1 MKRFLYLNNDTLSS
15 YMSQIDDGLIK
26 NKIETI
32 QKDSENADTTKSAVQ
47 MAATADLKI
56 LGKGIEA
63 SIDPSLELNKQK
75 KESNSNSN
83 SMEKIIFDES
93 VEKFEKYLLDNK
105 YFKDKDDNKIG
116 DFIKI
121 EKEMFIVDLEY
132 YKNIFSNDS
141 VLSFVKN
148 STVNDRY
155 NAKVLEIE
163 ETGNGKKAAYD
174 KEKLYKD
181 IKKDVDREYDQVTKN
196 IEAILNIVPYNKFG
210 IMGDYLI
217 SFDDEYFRDKTK
229 VVAFKYGGKMT
240 LLGHLTNLVN
250 NEVTGDETNV
260 FSTFPSIINT
270 FMLTFFNKKEIKVVH
285 PIAIYY

>member
-32 QKDSENADTTKSAVQ
+32 QKDSENANTTKSAVQ